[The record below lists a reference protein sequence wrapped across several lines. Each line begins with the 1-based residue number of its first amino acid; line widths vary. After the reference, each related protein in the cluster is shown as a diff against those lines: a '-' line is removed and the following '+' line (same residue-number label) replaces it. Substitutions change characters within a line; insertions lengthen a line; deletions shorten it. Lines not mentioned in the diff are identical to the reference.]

1 MILIHNSVQRLT
13 FNHKTICRPF
23 NLKTPLALWNL
34 ALAVVS
40 AVGAFRVGA
49 HLLYL
54 LPPFGG
60 YSFRD
65 TICECVARQQMG
77 EEGLSTDSHARRS
90 YPI

>member
-1 MILIHNSVQRLT
+1 MRDRKYVIALANDGLNSHFPTVLLT
-13 FNHKTICRPF
+13 NTSTIRRPF
-23 NLKTPLALWNL
+23 NLERPLALWNL

-54 LPPFGG
+54 LSPFGG

-65 TICECVARQQMG
+65 SICECVA
-77 EEGLSTDSHARRS
+77 
-90 YPI
+90 